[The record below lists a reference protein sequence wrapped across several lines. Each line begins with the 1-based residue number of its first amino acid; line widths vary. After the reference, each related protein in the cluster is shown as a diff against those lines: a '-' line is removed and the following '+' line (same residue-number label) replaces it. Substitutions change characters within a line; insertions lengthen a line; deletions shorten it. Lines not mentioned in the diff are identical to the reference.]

1 MRRALF
7 GIVLTGLFV
16 LLLSSLVVAP
26 EPESADVSSPLPQD
40 FHAVLMPAALPS
52 AQADLTTPQ
61 SVDEMQMLSE
71 APRQT
76 AADGLCRPASSDS
89 NGRVIRA
96 VRYENSFYQL
106 FRPEVAGG

>member
-16 LLLSSLVVAP
+16 LLLSALVVAP
-26 EPESADVSSPLPQD
+26 EPAPSAFPAPPPQD
-40 FHAVLMPAALPS
+40 FHAVLMPAAPPS
-52 AQADLTTPQ
+52 AQADLSTPQ
-61 SVDEMQMLSE
+61 SAEDMQPLSE

-76 AADGLCRPASSDS
+76 ASDGLCRPASADS

-96 VRYENSFYQL
+96 MRYENSFYQL